1 MIRRDILYLIG
12 IIIWGLAIWLIL
24 PRYETSQEII
34 AHFMVWTIILVLY
47 LFCIVVLEL
56 IFKKFGDWD
65 SKKLF

>member
-34 AHFMVWTIILVLY
+34 AHFTVWTIILVLY
-47 LFCIVVLEL
+47 LFGIIVLEL

>member
-34 AHFMVWTIILVLY
+34 AHFTVWTIILVLY
-47 LFCIVVLEL
+47 LFGIIVLEL
-56 IFKKFGDWD
+56 IFKKFGDWN

>member
-47 LFCIVVLEL
+47 LFGIVVLEL

>member
-24 PRYETSQEII
+24 PRYETPQEII